1 MFVLTFIV
9 YALLSVIGLIR
20 CEHCRVLG
28 FEGGDR
34 HRRHGRRLHVK
45 LSSHI
50 ARFERMNLKAY
61 EINLHRSVNFPC
73 LNRNELQKAFRQQ
86 PLQIFLRRF
95 PRIRLRSL
103 PVAALILRYRRRDP
117 LAFIIH
123 GGLIQISSKKER
135 RAAASSQDGAKP
147 LPDLR
152 NGDSLSNH

>member
-1 MFVLTFIV
+1 M
-9 YALLSVIGLIR
+9 
-20 CEHCRVLG
+20 
-28 FEGGDR
+28 
-34 HRRHGRRLHVK
+34 

-50 ARFERMNLKAY
+50 ARFELMNLKAH
-61 EINLHRSVNFPC
+61 EINLHRGVHSPC
-73 LNRNELQKAFRQQ
+73 LNPNALQKALRQQ
-86 PLQIFLRRF
+86 RLQILLRRY

-135 RAAASSQDGAKP
+135 RDAASSQEGAKP